1 MGNNWN
7 KSQQFSKVRPKKK
20 GLYVLTKGTR
30 SSLGGWVE
38 MTAGLHK
45 WNGHI
50 WDIQEHELPISW
62 RYSTP
67 KDIKE
72 MGDGCE
78 KINKKHYESII

>member
-7 KSQQFSKVRPKKK
+7 KSQLFSKVHPKKK

-50 WDIQEHELPISW
+50 WDIQENELPISW

-67 KDIKE
+67 EDIKE
-72 MGDGCE
+72 LRDGRE
-78 KINKKHYESII
+78 KENKKPYKSII